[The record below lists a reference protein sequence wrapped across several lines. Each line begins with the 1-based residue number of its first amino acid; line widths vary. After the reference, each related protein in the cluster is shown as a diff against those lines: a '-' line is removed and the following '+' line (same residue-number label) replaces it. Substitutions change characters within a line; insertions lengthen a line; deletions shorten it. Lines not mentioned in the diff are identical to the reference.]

1 MTILN
6 SLECREQKLESP
18 EQETSKGRNQAFPYP
33 THGLLKSLRAVR
45 GHTPGVSGKREE
57 FVTSSLLVPPTQG
70 LSVLISPSGE
80 TSTQRHAQA
89 LPWGLHGST
98 HHPHLLPSPLGLLSR
113 WPTRQSCLLFTWGH
127 PASPTSQ
134 DTRHWVRT
142 APNVTCVALKHTEA
156 QQGWSS
162 SVSTT
167 KERQKAQQAILNSA
181 GLSWNDPVSWTSR
194 GFTHTQVST
203 FLWIL
208 FSILRDICLF
218 GTSKR
223 PAAY

>member
-1 MTILN
+1 MTSRVSWCLPHRDCPF
-6 SLECREQKLESP
+6 SSHP
-18 EQETSKGRNQAFPYP
+18 VGRQAPSVTPRSF
-33 THGLLKSLRAVR
+33 
-45 GHTPGVSGKREE
+45 PGVYMGPYIIPTCCHH
-57 FVTSSLLVPPTQG
+57 FGSSE
-70 LSVLISPSGE
+70 S
-80 TSTQRHAQA
+80 
-89 LPWGLHGST
+89 
-98 HHPHLLPSPLGLLSR
+98 SR

-134 DTRHWVRT
+134 NTRHWVRT

-203 FLWIL
+203 FSWIL